1 MPAHAVLSSFLDL
14 VYVNLDASRPMWW
27 LPAMSPR
34 SQMLDNVLSLMAMQ
48 AIAESSR
55 AFTAEVRGV
64 VL

>member
-1 MPAHAVLSSFLDL
+1 VPAYAVLSSFLDL
-14 VYVNLDASRPMWW
+14 VVVNLDASRPMWW
-27 LPAMSPR
+27 LPALSLWP
-34 SQMLDNVLSLMAMQ
+34 QMLDNVLSLMAMQ

>member
-1 MPAHAVLSSFLDL
+1 
-14 VYVNLDASRPMWW
+14 
-27 LPAMSPR
+27 
-34 SQMLDNVLSLMAMQ
+34 MLDNVLSLMAMQ